1 MTYTKY
7 LIYPLVITLF
17 LACHKTAEPIVK
29 ENQEAN
35 TTTTSH
41 LGELSHKQQ
50 EVKKALDRYLQEL
63 QNYNTDTI
71 VDLTYPQL
79 FESVD
84 PDVYRQSIVAFINS
98 SQIEEELYET
108 NVTKICQPMLFS
120 NKREFT
126 QVEYTAVNRIRFID
140 ENIYDTEKKINF
152 LYDVFIHKFGKNN
165 IQFDVEN
172 RTITKKEYNKLLMIK
187 DDGEEWKFLG
197 DNHFYRMHYP
207 IILPTEIYKV
217 IEGEE
222 NNETC

>member
-1 MTYTKY
+1 M
-7 LIYPLVITLF
+7 ISLF
-17 LACHKTAEPIVK
+17 LACQKTAEPAIK
-29 ENQEAN
+29 ERQEAN
-35 TTTTSH
+35 TTASH
-41 LGELSHKQQ
+41 LGELSQKQ
-50 EVKKALDRYLQEL
+50 EILKKALDRYLQEL

-79 FESVD
+79 FESID

-108 NVTKICQPMLFS
+108 NVTKICKPLLFS
-120 NKREFT
+120 NGREFA
-126 QVEYTAVNRIRFID
+126 QAEYTAINRIRFID
-140 ENIYDTEKKINF
+140 DDIYDTDNKMNF
-152 LYDVFIHKFGKNN
+152 LYDVFIHKFGKDN

-187 DDGEEWKFLG
+187 DQGEEWKFLG
-197 DNHFYRMHYP
+197 DNHSYRMHYP
-207 IILPTEIYKV
+207 IILPPEIYKV